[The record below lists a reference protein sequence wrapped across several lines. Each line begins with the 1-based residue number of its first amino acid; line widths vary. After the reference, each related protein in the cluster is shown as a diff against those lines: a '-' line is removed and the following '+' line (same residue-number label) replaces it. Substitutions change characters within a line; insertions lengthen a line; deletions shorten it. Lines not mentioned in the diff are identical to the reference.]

1 MEIRRIK
8 FKKNS
13 YIKNCIKRNDHYTE
27 EKLRSLNWM
36 RKENVDFQ
44 SLALKQQESKVME
57 KYKER

>member
-44 SLALKQQESKVME
+44 SVAYSKQE
-57 KYKER
+57 